1 MLDSLP
7 AQCAI
12 LVVDANSQ
20 DRTTEIAR
28 TRGAQLLQRDWR
40 GFIDARLF
48 ALGAV
53 RTAWTLMIDADEAL
67 DQTLRDAILA
77 ADGKADAYR
86 VSRTTFFCGRP
97 MRVWTDERIVRLF
110 QTHLGVLRSRA
121 VSDDA
126 QVHEVWSVPGHLDD
140 LPGTLLHYSYPT
152 TASYRAKFVRY
163 TDLESAVTP
172 SSPAKLVAEELK
184 SIARFFYLT
193 LVRGAVLDGWRGLF
207 VAWWS
212 ARYRPTV
219 FHKAL
224 LRTS

>member
-1 MLDSLP
+1 
-7 AQCAI
+7 
-12 LVVDANSQ
+12 
-20 DRTTEIAR
+20 
-28 TRGAQLLQRDWR
+28 
-40 GFIDARLF
+40 
-48 ALGAV
+48 
-53 RTAWTLMIDADEAL
+53 MIDADEAL
-67 DQTLRDAILA
+67 DKTLRDAILA
-77 ADGKADAYR
+77 AYGQADAYR
-86 VSRTTFFCGRP
+86 VARTTYFCGRP
-97 MRVWTDERIVRLF
+97 MRVWTNERIVRLF

-126 QVHEVWSVPGHLDD
+126 QVHEVWSVPGRVDD

-152 TASYRAKFVRY
+152 TASYRAKFARY

-172 SSPAKLVAEELK
+172 SSPARLAAEELR
-184 SIARFFYLT
+184 SIARFFHLA
-193 LVRGAVLDGWRGLF
+193 LIRGAVLDGWRGLF